1 MCVLVLLEYVG
12 EFCQAVYCV
21 AGLDVWF
28 LFRVLTGWLW
38 SVFEEGSFYED
49 GSNSCVLCAWM
60 PALGVSP
67 TNMAFDGCVLRVWR
81 AFWKISGLGLRLF
94 MAAEIITV

>member
-1 MCVLVLLEYVG
+1 MRMA
-12 EFCQAVYCV
+12 FI
-21 AGLDVWF
+21 
-28 LFRVLTGWLW
+28 RV
-38 SVFEEGSFYED
+38 FF
-49 GSNSCVLCAWM
+49 APWM